1 MTLVGTNFI
10 RVYSNLKFTLK
21 KLTKVGSIE
30 WRLTNLRLETKLLN
44 FDHASWRWAWTICVS
59 IKTLKNNKQNNK
71 LNSPVLFTLGAGPN
85 LMWGLSTPLNTRTC
99 VVAASTAPSGR
110 DRYQKDSELHLRR
123 ILCSSTISI
132 NQHIQQ
138 SINLSIYQSSISNIS
153 IN

>member
-1 MTLVGTNFI
+1 METN
-10 RVYSNLKFTLK
+10 KFTTRNEAFKISTLQVEDELERYVYRLK
-21 KLTKVGSIE
+21 
-30 WRLTNLRLETKLLN
+30 
-44 FDHASWRWAWTICVS
+44 H
-59 IKTLKNNKQNNK
+59 LKNNKQNNK

-99 VVAASTAPSGR
+99 VVAARTAPSGR